1 MSRISKATGSRTIPW
16 SRLDVPRRTL
26 HGDGLG
32 FAVAFESLGT
42 ADDHGFALRFLE
54 YVRLGERAFKT
65 DGGNMGKKLLLE
77 LVDSGSQHGGVLC
90 G

>member
-1 MSRISKATGSRTIPW
+1 MDSPCGASCIADDEFTG
-16 SRLDVPRRTL
+16 LD
-26 HGDGLG
+26 GDGLG
-32 FAVAFESLGT
+32 FAVAFESLGA